1 MCGRAYYVDG
11 HRYFSSYPRSHPL
24 TIRSDKY
31 GRRIKAASPSPEIK
45 REETPEMK
53 RGSSPSPEPS
63 SPWPLPWPLSSPPAH
78 PLKRRLYSPPSDL
91 QSPAT
96 KKLKHDG
103 EVAKPLRARS
113 LTPWGPIHGIL
124 QPSLE
129 GENEKLRLD
138 IEDLRTEKNI
148 QEQLNEALKEEN
160 AAAVAYTKTLEDQV
174 RGLKNIVRGLR
185 EQRRGLT
192 GESE

>member
-1 MCGRAYYVDG
+1 
-11 HRYFSSYPRSHPL
+11 
-24 TIRSDKY
+24 
-31 GRRIKAASPSPEIK
+31 
-45 REETPEMK
+45 
-53 RGSSPSPEPS
+53 
-63 SPWPLPWPLSSPPAH
+63 
-78 PLKRRLYSPPSDL
+78 
-91 QSPAT
+91 
-96 KKLKHDG
+96 
-103 EVAKPLRARS
+103 
-113 LTPWGPIHGIL
+113 
-124 QPSLE
+124 
-129 GENEKLRLD
+129 LD